1 MHLPNRW
8 KAALFLFALMVTSP
22 ILVLLTAWLSPDI
35 EIWRHFTE
43 TILLELVVN
52 TLLLVVGVGLG
63 VALLGTG
70 TAWLVTMC
78 EFPGRR
84 VFEWLLFLPFAI
96 PAYVLAFVFLGLFD
110 FAGPLQSWL
119 RAHTP
124 FPGVDIRQGP
134 VGIAMIFSLV
144 FYPYVYMLARAAFLS
159 QSLTMLE
166 AGRALGLT
174 PLGVLWRISLPM
186 ARPAIAAGLALA
198 LMETLADFGAVSVFN
213 YETFTTAI
221 YAAWEDFRS
230 LQTAAQMSTL
240 LMLVALLLLFLERW
254 GRGSA
259 RFDSVHSLKTRP
271 FRLHGVAAWLAT
283 GGLLLIVFLAFLLPV
298 FQLILWSWSAIAEEW
313 DRRYFAWLQNSVLLG
328 GGAALIVVGG
338 SVLLNMIRRHV
349 AKSKM
354 VEWSMRLTTL
364 GYALPGSVLAVGVM
378 LLFVG
383 LDHGLRWGFPN
394 TAWTLSTGLAALMMA
409 YFTRFL
415 AVAHGPVESAF
426 ETITPSITE
435 AARGLGAGRRQ
446 LFGRIY
452 LPLLRPG
459 LITALFMVAV
469 DVMKELPATYLL
481 RPYGWDTLAVRTY
494 ELTAEGLYQ
503 RAAVPALLLV
513 MTSLCLL
520 LFLNYRTTSRGK
532 PPEAH

>member
-8 KAALFLFALMVTSP
+8 KAALFIFALLVTSP
-22 ILVLLTAWLSPDI
+22 ILVLLTAWLSPDA
-35 EIWRHFTE
+35 EIWRHFAE
-43 TILLELVVN
+43 TILLDLVVN
-52 TLLLVVGVGLG
+52 TFQLVFGVGIGVTVLG
-63 VALLGTG
+63 AGM
-70 TAWLVTMC
+70 AWLVVMC

-84 VFEWLLFLPFAI
+84 IFEWLLFLPFAI
-96 PAYVLAFVFLGLFD
+96 PAYVLAFVFLGLLD
-110 FAGPLQSWL
+110 FAGPFQSWL

-124 FPGVDIRQGP
+124 FTGLDIRQGP
-134 VGIAMIFSLV
+134 LGVIVIFSLV

-159 QSLTMLE
+159 QSVSMLE
-166 AGRALGLT
+166 AGRVLGLT
-174 PLGVLWRISLPM
+174 PPGVLWRVSLPM

-240 LMLVALLLLFLERW
+240 LMLVALLLLALERW
-254 GRGSA
+254 GRGGA
-259 RFDSVHSLKTRP
+259 RFDSMQCLNVRP
-271 FRLHGVAAWLAT
+271 FHLHGIKAWLVT
-283 GGLLLIVFLAFLLPV
+283 SGLFFIVLISFLLPV
-298 FQLILWSWSAIAEEW
+298 AQLVIWSWSAIAEEW
-313 DRRYFAWLQNSVLLG
+313 DSRYLLWLKNSLVLG
-328 GGAALIVVGG
+328 ISAAFIVVGG
-338 SVLLNMIRRHV
+338 SVLLNMIHRHIV
-349 AKSKM
+349 HSKL
-354 VEWSMRLTTL
+354 VDFSIRLTTL

-383 LDHGLRWGFPN
+383 IDHGLRAIFPD
-394 TAWTLSTGLAALMMA
+394 LSFYMSSGLAALMLA

-435 AARGLGAGRRQ
+435 AARGLGAGRRK
-446 LFGRIY
+446 LLGRIY
-452 LPLLRPG
+452 LPLLRSG
-459 LITALFMVAV
+459 LTTALFMVAV

-513 MTSLCLL
+513 LLSLGLL
-520 LFLNYRTTSRGK
+520 MFLNYK
-532 PPEAH
+532 NK